1 MTIAREKFITIH
13 EDSDY
18 WGAIPPGCDL
28 DDEMTKIIDA
38 AEDAGVVVYLNCT
51 PSQEVRDN
59 GTEIDWFA
67 EWCATGHEWDES
79 QWIEWFRKQ

>member
-1 MTIAREKFITIH
+1 MNEDDMESTKKRRLLEALLVRPTIRQ
-13 EDSDY
+13 
-18 WGAIPPGCDL
+18 
-28 DDEMTKIIDA
+28 A